1 LKVLSKE
8 PSARYRT
15 ADQLGRLLMGFYESE
30 LSVPITNEN
39 LNQLSK
45 LEKAR
50 PNPLPIELTPTPV
63 PAPNRSA
70 AAPEAVKATQEHGRS
85 SQTNRTHFSARQSA
99 QAEPTKPA
107 IDWKTWSLGLLAAA
121 LLLGLVPFWFY
132 VYILLKP

>member
-1 LKVLSKE
+1 
-8 PSARYRT
+8 
-15 ADQLGRLLMGFYESE
+15 MGFYEFE

-39 LNQLSK
+39 LNQLPK

-70 AAPEAVKATQEHGRS
+70 AALEAVKATQETGRS
-85 SQTNRTHFSARQSA
+85 LQTNRTHSNAGQSA

-107 IDWKTWSLGLLAAA
+107 IDWKTWSMGLLAAA